1 MELIAETR
9 TINEIFSQ
17 ARKYVVPRFQ
27 REYSWNEEQVLELW
41 NDVTDQIS
49 LDAEGRIV
57 HDEYFIG
64 CVVFVGE
71 DSRPEHMI
79 VDGQQR
85 LITLTLLVRAIVD
98 RLKDLGD
105 PTAAEA
111 TYKNMIEGT
120 DNDGRNYFKLI
131 NESPKPYFQN
141 EIQAIQPAG
150 INQAETEE
158 EKRLKNTLDFFKN
171 RIGGYQIGS
180 IGAMD
185 IAKSVRNQILNY
197 LKVIQVTA
205 KSEDEAYTIFETLNA
220 RGLSLTSVDL
230 IKNWIFKNYDQT
242 HPIDNA
248 KEIWGSLRKR
258 VSNFSTPEIFFR
270 HYWNSRYAFAS
281 DDRIYKSFKK
291 LHKKGSIA
299 PAKEFL
305 LEIDAASKLYEK
317 IGAPKDTDW
326 LIQKER
332 AVKQSFDFLN
342 LYRVTQPR
350 PFLLALLEM
359 RHKGIVG
366 QTDFVRMIENI
377 ERFHFIF
384 SNLCKERASGLEG
397 KYARAAKNLYASGS
411 NKSAAKSILNDL
423 TIYLSNKRPDEK
435 NIKIALSAIV
445 FTSSTGLDRKVI
457 QTVFH
462 KVEKYLQKTAE
473 LNVGSLSLE
482 HIRDKSSRATWVNS
496 IGNLIPLDESIN
508 NSIPNNL
515 NFVEKKSFY
524 AKSRLKVVED
534 FLNRNSQDS
543 WDVPDMERWSDRL
556 AELTDKANSIR

>member
-27 REYSWNEEQVLELW
+27 REYSWTEEQVMELW
-41 NDVTDQIS
+41 GDVTDQIS
-49 LDAEGRIV
+49 QDAEGRVV
-57 HDEYFIG
+57 HEEYFMG

-98 RLKDLGD
+98 RLKELGD
-105 PTAAEA
+105 PAAAEA
-111 TYKNMIEGT
+111 TYKNMIEGI
-120 DNDGRNYFKLI
+120 DNDGRSYFKLI

-141 EIQAIQPAG
+141 EIQAIEPAG
-150 INQAETEE
+150 LNKAETEE
-158 EKRLKNTLDFFKN
+158 EKRLKGTLDFLKSRMSSY
-171 RIGGYQIGS
+171 RIGS
-180 IGAMD
+180 FSD
-185 IAKSVRNQILNY
+185 IDVAKSVRNQVLNY

-248 KEIWGSLRKR
+248 KEIWGSLRRR

-291 LHKKGSIA
+291 LHKSGSIA

-305 LEIDAASKLYEK
+305 LEIDKASKLYEK
-317 IGAPKDTDW
+317 IGLPKDADW
-326 LIQKER
+326 PIQKER
-332 AVKQSFDFLN
+332 AVKQSFDYLN

-350 PFLLALLEM
+350 PFLLALLEI
-359 RHKGIVG
+359 RNKGVVG

-377 ERFHFIF
+377 ERFHFVF

-423 TIYLSNKRPDEK
+423 TIYLANKRPDEK
-435 NIKIALSAIV
+435 NIKNALSQLV
-445 FTSSTGLDRKVI
+445 FTSAMGPDRRVI
-457 QTVFH
+457 QTVFQ
-462 KVEKYLQKTAE
+462 KAEKFLLKTAE
-473 LNVGSLSLE
+473 LNVGSISLE
-482 HIRDKSSRATWVNS
+482 HIRDKSSRATWVDL
-496 IGNLIPLDESIN
+496 IGNLMPLDEAIN
-508 NSIPNNL
+508 SSIPAGL
-515 NFVEKKSFY
+515 TFAGKKPFY

-534 FLNRNSQDS
+534 FLSQNSQDG
-543 WDVPDMERWSDRL
+543 WDLPDMERWRDRL